1 MKINIFNM
9 INIILLYI
17 IILKEFTDFEINNTD
32 FEINEYIIH
41 IKILIIISF
50 IFINSNII
58 NILNN

>member
-50 IFINSNII
+50 IFINHLITNKLI
-58 NILNN
+58 

>member
-17 IILKEFTDFEINNTD
+17 IILNTDFEINNTD
-32 FEINEYIIH
+32 FEINKYIIH

-50 IFINSNII
+50 IFVNHLITNKLI
-58 NILNN
+58 

>member
-1 MKINIFNM
+1 M

-32 FEINEYIIH
+32 FEINKYIIH

>member
-32 FEINEYIIH
+32 FEINKYIIH
-41 IKILIIISF
+41 IMI
-50 IFINSNII
+50 
-58 NILNN
+58 

>member
-17 IILKEFTDFEINNTD
+17 NILNTD

>member
-9 INIILLYI
+9 INIILFYI
-17 IILKEFTDFEINNTD
+17 IILNTDFEINNTD